1 MQTKSGPISENFQID
16 LLAIRQRPF
25 GPPPNPKTGSKIVGG
40 FRENILNCFFMNRHL
55 NVTLATSGWHALR
68 SEWRFIT
75 NLRSEWHIIIIKVV
89 F

>member
-68 SEWRFIT
+68 SEWRFINIMIT
-75 NLRSEWHIIIIKVV
+75 VLLII
-89 F
+89 FADQF